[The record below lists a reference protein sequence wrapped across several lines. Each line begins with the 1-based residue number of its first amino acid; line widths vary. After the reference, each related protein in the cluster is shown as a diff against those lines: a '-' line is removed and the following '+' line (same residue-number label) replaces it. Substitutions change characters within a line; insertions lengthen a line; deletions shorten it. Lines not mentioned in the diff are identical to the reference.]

1 LGLKW
6 HSCCQKSI
14 ENIHENLKV
23 FLINHRF
30 FPTISKKR
38 FSYNIFGLVD
48 MHKNR
53 ILPGFQDCLRS
64 RKLEPEGRRQQV
76 REFSAECIVTVVLL
90 IFFLL
95 TACGPKHRIVYERR
109 MVPPEKQEVK
119 KEIVQEE
126 KPSIQKIE
134 KRDTQEVQYGVA
146 SWYGPDFH
154 GKPTSSGEIYDM
166 YQLTCAHNTFPLGTT
181 VMVTNLENGRSIE
194 LKINDR
200 GPFVKERIIDL
211 SYAAAQMLGMW
222 EKGTAYVKVEG
233 FGPLVEEIQRFTVQ
247 VGSFIDEANA
257 QKLADQL
264 RKGFENVYVNTLE
277 TLTQKYHRVRVGQFE
292 AKESALNIAEKLS
305 QMGFKVLVTNR

>member
-1 LGLKW
+1 MLRTYEAFLPKKENGRVQYVPFDSKW
-6 HSCCQKSI
+6 VI
-14 ENIHENLKV
+14 
-23 FLINHRF
+23 
-30 FPTISKKR
+30 
-38 FSYNIFGLVD
+38 
-48 MHKNR
+48 
-53 ILPGFQDCLRS
+53 
-64 RKLEPEGRRQQV
+64 
-76 REFSAECIVTVVLL
+76 VVLSL
-90 IFFLL
+90 FLL
-95 TACGPKHRIVYERR
+95 VGCGAKQRIVYKRE
-109 MVPPEKQEVK
+109 VPPPETKLALPEG
-119 KEIVQEE
+119 
-126 KPSIQKIE
+126 IE
-134 KRDTQEVQYGVA
+134 KRETKEIQYGVA

-166 YQLTCAHNTFPLGTT
+166 YQLTCAHNSFPLGTS
-181 VMVTNLENGRSIE
+181 VMVTNIENGKSLE
-194 LKINDR
+194 LKVNDR
-200 GPFVKERIIDL
+200 GPFVKGRIIDL
-211 SYAAAQMLGMW
+211 SYAAAQILGIW